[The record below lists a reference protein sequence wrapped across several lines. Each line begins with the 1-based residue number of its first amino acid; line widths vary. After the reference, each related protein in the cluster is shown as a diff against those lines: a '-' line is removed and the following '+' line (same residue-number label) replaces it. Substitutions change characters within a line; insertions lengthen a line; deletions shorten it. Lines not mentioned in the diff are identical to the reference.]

1 MRQARVNYDAI
12 AHLYDAT
19 PYRAK
24 PVDPELISFAKQCP
38 TDEIAVLDIGCGTGN
53 QLIANRGAL
62 NSAWMVGVD
71 PFAGMLRQ
79 AKRKA
84 AEIAW
89 VQADGSTLPFHDQS
103 FDFISCQFVFHH
115 IGNKSGCLTDA
126 FRVLRPGV
134 GLSSGMLVLT
144 IVPIGCST
152 FIFLR
157 RLQLTSTT
165 FGRQRHSKRKWSK
178 QDLRR

>member
-126 FRVLRPGV
+126 FRVLRPG
-134 GLSSGMLVLT
+134 
-144 IVPIGCST
+144 
-152 FIFLR
+152 
-157 RLQLTSTT
+157 
-165 FGRQRHSKRKWSK
+165 GR
-178 QDLRR
+178 